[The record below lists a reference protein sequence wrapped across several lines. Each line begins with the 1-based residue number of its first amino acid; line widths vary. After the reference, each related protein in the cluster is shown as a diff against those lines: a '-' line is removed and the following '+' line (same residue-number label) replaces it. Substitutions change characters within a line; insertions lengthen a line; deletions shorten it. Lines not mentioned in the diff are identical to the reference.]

1 MMSGSSM
8 TGFKDS
14 ATFVR
19 MLTMLCVAVS
29 PACAGAC
36 CAPSADAGAAIVVD
50 CSRPV
55 VLVLL
60 CAQCC
65 FPEDQVRQNPG
76 F

>member
-36 CAPSADAGAAIVVD
+36 CAPSADAGAVIVVD